1 MMKNST
7 PLRLFFIILICAAGY
22 TGHTQKGKIAGRIF
36 SASPNDMIPTIAIG
50 ATIKLLDKDSM
61 LIRSILTDSLGNFL
75 FRDLPAGTYT
85 LQAEALSYVTTKK
98 PVHIAGAGNKVIPDT
113 IFMQPSFRN
122 LESVMVAAKRPK
134 VVVKS

>member
-1 MMKNST
+1 MKNQKST
-7 PLRLFFIILICAAGY
+7 LILFICLVSYAVHG
-22 TGHTQKGKIAGRIF
+22 QKGKISGRVF
-36 SASPNDMIPTIAIG
+36 SSSSNDMIPVG
-50 ATIKLLDKDSM
+50 ATIKLLDKDSL
-61 LIRSILTDSLGNFL
+61 LIRSILTDSLGNFS
-75 FRDLPAGTYT
+75 FSDLPAGTYT